1 MNRRILAALA
11 MTLTLA
17 LTACGTVAGA
27 GIAVSA
33 IETAVEM
40 FSPAQVQA
48 QVETL
53 DLAAPR
59 AAVPGDIVET
69 TSAGEIDW
77 SGNTIRA
84 TGSGVIDPNN
94 PNQAQA
100 RLMAERAAVVVA
112 QRNLLE
118 AAQGV
123 RIDSE
128 TRVENFMTDFDVVY
142 SRVEGVVRN
151 ARQVGPARYDSLGGI
166 VEVELEMDI
175 HSPSGLSGAVSA
187 ALSASQEQALPMTP
201 QTMDFLNQYSALV
214 FDGSQAGLNPSMY
227 PKIYDSSGNLLLDTS
242 VYASYLGSTAENAIQ
257 IVSDLNA
264 IFSSPGFSQ
273 EPFVIQV
280 QQVTGALGTDIV
292 LSPEDSGSL
301 GWLKAGLPYL
311 AAAGK
316 FLLGVI

>member
-1 MNRRILAALA
+1 MKRMVLAALA
-11 MTLTLA
+11 MTLTV
-17 LTACGTVAGA
+17 TACGTVAGA

-33 IETAVEM
+33 IETVAGM
-40 FSPAQVQA
+40 LSPGQVQA

-53 DLAAPR
+53 DIAAPR

-69 TSAGEIDW
+69 TPSGEIDW

-94 PNQAQA
+94 PNHAQA

-123 RIDSE
+123 RINSE
-128 TRVENFMTDFDVVY
+128 TRVENFMTDYDVIY

-175 HSPSGLSGAVSA
+175 HSPSGLSGAVA
-187 ALSASQEQALPMTP
+187 TALASSQEQALPMTP
-201 QTMDFLNQYSALV
+201 QTLNFLNQYSALV
-214 FDGSQAGLNPSMY
+214 FDGSQAGLQPSMY
-227 PKIYDSSGNLLLDTS
+227 PKIYDSSGNLLLDTG
-242 VYASYLGSTAENAIQ
+242 VYASYMGSTAENAIQ

-264 IFSSPGFSQ
+264 VFSQPGFSS
-273 EPFVIQV
+273 EPFVVQV
-280 QQVTGALGTDIV
+280 QQAAGALGTDIV
-292 LSPEDSGSL
+292 LSPEDSSSL

>member
-1 MNRRILAALA
+1 MKRMVLAALA
-11 MTLTLA
+11 MTLTV
-17 LTACGTVAGA
+17 TACGTVAGA

-33 IETAVEM
+33 IETVAGM
-40 FSPAQVQA
+40 LSPGQVQA

-53 DLAAPR
+53 DIAAPR

-69 TSAGEIDW
+69 TPSGEIDW

-94 PNQAQA
+94 PNHAQA

-123 RIDSE
+123 RINSE
-128 TRVENFMTDFDVVY
+128 TRVENFMTDYDVIY

-175 HSPSGLSGAVSA
+175 HSPSGLSGAVA
-187 ALSASQEQALPMTP
+187 TALASSQEQALPMTP
-201 QTMDFLNQYSALV
+201 QTLNFLNQYSALV
-214 FDGSQAGLNPSMY
+214 FDGSQAGLQPSMY
-227 PKIYDSSGNLLLDTS
+227 PKIYDSSGNLLLDTG
-242 VYASYLGSTAENAIQ
+242 VYASYMGSTAENAIQ

-264 IFSSPGFSQ
+264 VFSQPGFHRNPSLFKCSRPP
-273 EPFVIQV
+273 EPWAP
-280 QQVTGALGTDIV
+280 T
-292 LSPEDSGSL
+292 
-301 GWLKAGLPYL
+301 
-311 AAAGK
+311 
-316 FLLGVI
+316 